1 MEASIWEAGGDEV
14 AALVGARHGD
24 PFGLLGLHE
33 TAAGL
38 VLRAFVPGAA
48 TLEAVPDDG
57 APAFALGLRDPAG
70 FFEGL
75 VPAAGRFGYR
85 LRAGNAGGSW
95 MVRDAY
101 AFGPVLGAV
110 DDHLLVE
117 GTHRQLYERL
127 GAHPITHEGV
137 DGVHFAVWAPN
148 AQRVSVA
155 LDLVDRFSDGDA
167 QRAYVKLSDDLKPW
181 WDMIQDQQRKIMAA
195 TVESER
201 EALIASR
208 DELLLAF
215 IRDHNLAAPIDQLV
229 DSFEPFDRCLTV
241 HACDEDVIR
250 RSIAIDVKRLYRTF
264 KPYIQAKR
272 DAPKPEERDKDFGKG
287 LESLFFRFLS

>member
-1 MEASIWEAGGDEV
+1 MTMRPTEISSTAPTAPRRRAVKLHPATVFGIGVFALAGWGVAIWE
-14 AALVGARHGD
+14 R
-24 PFGLLGLHE
+24 
-33 TAAGL
+33 
-38 VLRAFVPGAA
+38 FVELPQA
-48 TLEAVPDDG
+48 
-57 APAFALGLRDPAG
+57 
-70 FFEGL
+70 
-75 VPAAGRFGYR
+75 
-85 LRAGNAGGSW
+85 S
-95 MVRDAY
+95 
-101 AFGPVLGAV
+101 
-110 DDHLLVE
+110 
-117 GTHRQLYERL
+117 
-127 GAHPITHEGV
+127 
-137 DGVHFAVWAPN
+137 N

-155 LDLVDRFSDGDA
+155 LDMVDRFSDGDA